1 MLSSQDYNAIE
12 QICNSS
18 FGRSS
23 TTRSP
28 SVSIKTRLLREDQ
41 IEITYTSVVNFAT
54 EEGLFDQTRKLE
66 EESVGSVADFIK
78 DLKKKFKESTGSA
91 LKVKMISSNPSM
103 ELVNLNVFSPMRTS
117 YFRNKCVYEIS

>member
-41 IEITYTSVVNFAT
+41 IEITYTSVVNF
-54 EEGLFDQTRKLE
+54 
-66 EESVGSVADFIK
+66 
-78 DLKKKFKESTGSA
+78 
-91 LKVKMISSNPSM
+91 
-103 ELVNLNVFSPMRTS
+103 
-117 YFRNKCVYEIS
+117 CH